1 MEAPTLLKDWR
12 TRRDLSQEDA
22 AQKVD
27 VHQNT
32 WSDWE
37 SGKKVPRTP
46 KALEI
51 HVLTGGE
58 VPVDA
63 WCPDADLAKKW
74 RAMMRRLLA
83 A

>member
-1 MEAPTLLKDWR
+1 MEAPTLLKAWR
-12 TRRDLSQEDA
+12 TKLGLSQDDA
-22 AQKVD
+22 ANRVE

-37 SGKKVPRTP
+37 SGKKVPRTE

-51 HVLTGGE
+51 HVLTDGE
-58 VPVDA
+58 CPIDA
-63 WCPDADLAKKW
+63 WCDDPEVARVW
-74 RAMMRRLLA
+74 REIIRRA